1 LPYYGAEDQLL
12 LLPLQDWDGNDD
24 KEDLF
29 LMGFLRPILLIMF
42 LTGLSLAGLVGL
54 DIILPDAFG
63 VGSGVFLLYVVG
75 VSLIFLFFLKT
86 YRKGGPSEGGK
97 EPRAKGTP
105 EDATQHSSDTTL
117 EKVRD
122 RIRDRKRLKK

>member
-1 LPYYGAEDQLL
+1 LPICAAEYQLL
-12 LLPLQDWDGNDD
+12 LLLLQDWGGNDD
-24 KEDLF
+24 KENLF
-29 LMGFLRPILLIMF
+29 LMGFLRPILLILL

-54 DIILPDAFG
+54 GTILPDAFG
-63 VGSGVFLLYVVG
+63 AGSGLFLLYVVG
-75 VSLIFLFFLKT
+75 VSFTFLFFLKRH
-86 YRKGGPSEGGK
+86 RKGGPSEGGK